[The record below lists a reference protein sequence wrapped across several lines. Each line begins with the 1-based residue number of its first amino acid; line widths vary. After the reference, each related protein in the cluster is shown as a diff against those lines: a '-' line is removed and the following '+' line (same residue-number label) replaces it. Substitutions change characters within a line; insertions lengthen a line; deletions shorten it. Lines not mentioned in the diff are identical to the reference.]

1 MLPLKCAH
9 ISASLFVRG
18 LFMRCYGSESLDYIA
33 KDPHLDVLIVNLDDA
48 DRKRETRRMLIG
60 SDGRLNLL
68 LGFDDSLQ
76 KVLTQTILSQE
87 EDFRNQVL
95 L

>member
-1 MLPLKCAH
+1 
-9 ISASLFVRG
+9 
-18 LFMRCYGSESLDYIA
+18 MRCYGSESLDYIA